1 MIRSV
6 LGRLSILAATLALST
21 MAHAQYANHGS
32 SGQGWE
38 GGFDV
43 VYQNATTLDFDGGSK
58 VNTNTDWGLA
68 LTFGYRFST
77 HLEVLFGLDWA
88 DVDYRANFVLQ
99 TGGITQATGS
109 YQAFTPRINVQYT
122 LLDRPISPF
131 AMAGIGYTFVD
142 TNIPNGRPSTGCWW
156 DPWYGYVCTTVQST
170 KTVDGFAYQA
180 GLGVRW
186 DVSDTSSFR
195 LFWERNWA
203 DLGHGSPSIDQIRLG
218 YTYRYNY

>member
-1 MIRSV
+1 MGWI
-6 LGRLSILAATLALST
+6 GPTST
-21 MAHAQYANHGS
+21 TAQTSCFKTVELH
-32 SGQGWE
+32 
-38 GGFDV
+38 
-43 VYQNATTLDFDGGSK
+43 T
-58 VNTNTDWGLA
+58 
-68 LTFGYRFST
+68 
-77 HLEVLFGLDWA
+77 
-88 DVDYRANFVLQ
+88 
-99 TGGITQATGS
+99 ATGS

-131 AMAGIGYTFVD
+131 ALAGIGYTFVD

-186 DVSDTSSFR
+186 DVSDTSSLR
-195 LFWERNWA
+195 LYWERNWA